1 VSAFRTLLWWLLLAA
16 LGALAYEL
24 LATDLGEVVM
34 RWHGFTANTTVA
46 FAIMA
51 WGLLW
56 FIGWSLWT
64 VLRLPFT
71 AWQRLAQAQARKR
84 LVNGLVALHE
94 GRNARAAALLEKA
107 AEDEDSATLA
117 QLAAREAALRRGDH
131 SAAAR
136 LQQKLAEREPLVAAL
151 NTAEALV
158 AQGNARAALD
168 LLQPWQERQALPP
181 RGLRLRGAAL
191 LATGRAADA
200 LPMLPLLAR
209 ENELGAESFAALER
223 EWHAAALM
231 QSAHADELQQRWH
244 ALGAAQREQ
253 VPLLQAYAARAGQLG
268 LEGEASNVLA
278 DALER
283 RWDEALLPAYAAL
296 PTAREDTRLARAQGW
311 LGAHADS
318 AALAL
323 ALGHLALRAGELGK
337 AEEMLSRAEA
347 QGAGAA
353 AWEEL
358 GHVYTAR
365 EDSAR
370 AQLCYANAL
379 RVARAAPT
387 VPLSG
392 RSLREQIAAEAVA
405 EQRDAFGYPKMG
417 SEP

>member
-1 VSAFRTLLWWLLLAA
+1 MSAFRTLLWWLLLAA

-24 LATDLGEVVM
+24 LATDLGEVAM
-34 RWHGFTANTTVA
+34 RWHGFTATTTVA
-46 FAIMA
+46 FALMA

-56 FIGWSLWT
+56 FVAWSAWA

-84 LVNGLVALHE
+84 LLNGLVALHE
-94 GRNARAAALLEKA
+94 GRHARAAALLEKA
-107 AEDEDSATLA
+107 AEDDEASVVA
-117 QLAAREAALRRGDH
+117 QLAAREAALRRGDLA
-131 SAAAR
+131 AAAR
-136 LQQKLAEREPLVAAL
+136 IQSRLAEREPLVAAL
-151 NTAEALV
+151 HTADTLL
-158 AQGNARAALD
+158 AQGNARAVLE

-181 RGLRLRGAAL
+181 RGLRLRGEAL
-191 LATGRAADA
+191 LASGRAGEA
-200 LPMLPLLAR
+200 LPLLPLLAR
-209 ENELGAESFAALER
+209 ENELGAEAFAALER
-223 EWHAAALM
+223 EWQAAALV
-231 QSAHADELQQRWH
+231 QAANADELQQRWQ
-244 ALGAAQREQ
+244 AMAPAQREL
-253 VPLLQAYAARAGQLG
+253 PALLQAYAARAGQLG
-268 LEGEASNVLA
+268 LEGEAARVLG
-278 DALER
+278 DAIER
-283 RWDEALLPAYAAL
+283 RWDDTLVAAYAAL
-296 PTAREDTRLARAQGW
+296 PAAREDTRLVRAQGW

-379 RVARAAPT
+379 RVGRGAPA

-405 EQRDAFGYPKMG
+405 EQRDAFGYPRI
-417 SEP
+417 

>member
-1 VSAFRTLLWWLLLAA
+1 MSAFRTLLWWLLLAA

-24 LATDLGEVVM
+24 LATDMGEVVV

-46 FAIMA
+46 FALLA

-56 FIGWSLWT
+56 FLGWSLWT

-84 LVNGLVALHE
+84 LFNGLVALHE
-94 GRNARAAALLEKA
+94 GRHARAAALLEKA
-107 AEDEDSATLA
+107 AEDDESATVA
-117 QLAAREAALRRGDH
+117 RLAAREAALRRGDF
-131 SAAAR
+131 ATAAR
-136 LQQKLAEREPLVAAL
+136 LQQQLAEREPLVAAL
-151 NTAEALV
+151 NTAETLV
-158 AQGNARAALD
+158 AQGNARAALE
-168 LLQPWQERQALPP
+168 LLQPWQDRQALPP

-191 LATGRAADA
+191 LAGGRAAEA
-200 LPMLPLLAR
+200 LPTLPLLAR
-209 ENELGAESFAALER
+209 ENELGADAFAALER
-223 EWHAAALM
+223 EWTAAALL
-231 QSAHADELQQRWH
+231 QSAHADELQQRWL
-244 ALGAAQREQ
+244 ALTPAQRETP
-253 VPLLQAYAARAGQLG
+253 PLLQAYAQRAGQLG
-268 LEGEASNVLA
+268 LEGEAAQVLA
-278 DALER
+278 EAIER
-283 RWDEALLPAYAAL
+283 RWDEALVAAYAAL
-296 PTAREDTRLARAQGW
+296 PTPREDTRLARAQGW

-365 EDSAR
+365 DDAAR

-405 EQRDAFGYPKMG
+405 EQRDAFGFPRLEK
-417 SEP
+417 